1 MENVA
6 SRWEETVAD
15 LTRELESAKNQ
26 VKQRQDV
33 YYKMEEEYKRK
44 VQGAESESRERSKL
58 EQRVVDLDHEVK
70 TLMS

>member
-44 VQGAESESRERSKL
+44 VQGAEGESRERSKL